1 MLGAI
6 AGDIVGSVYEGKMA
20 WQSARTPHF
29 KPLFHPLARFTD
41 DTVLT
46 VAVADSILRSAD
58 LIDLLKDYASRYPSA
73 GYGGSFRRWAA
84 SQSRKPYNSW
94 GNGAAMRVSPVGY
107 AYDSLDEV
115 LLRAKCTAEVTHDH
129 PEGIK
134 GAQATAAAVYL
145 ARTGSGKDE
154 IRGYIERNFRYR
166 LDARIDDLRRGFTFE
181 VSCQATVPPA
191 IIAFLESTD
200 YEHAIRLAVSLGG
213 DSDTIAC
220 IAGGIAQAY
229 YGGIPAEI
237 RETSLERVDDRLRA
251 IVAEFE
257 ARFNDRTS
265 RSSPRSG

>member
-6 AGDIVGSVYEGKMA
+6 AGDIIGSVYEGKHA

-41 DTVLT
+41 DSVLT
-46 VAVADSILRSAD
+46 VAVADSILHGAD
-58 LIDLLKDYASRYPSA
+58 LVGLFKDYAREYPSA
-73 GYGGSFRRWAA
+73 GYGGTFRRWAA
-84 SQSRKPYNSW
+84 SDDRRPYNSW

-115 LLRAKCTAEVTHDH
+115 LLQAKSTAEVTHDH

-145 ARTGSGKDE
+145 ARTGSGKHE
-154 IRGYIERNFRYR
+154 IRAYVERKFGYR
-166 LDARIDDLRRGFTFE
+166 LDARIDDLRPRFTFN
-181 VSCQATVPPA
+181 VSCQGTVPPA

-220 IAGGIAQAY
+220 ITGGIAQAY
-229 YGGIPAEI
+229 YGDVPTVI
-237 RETSLERVDDRLRA
+237 RDQSLARLNDRLRSLVEA
-251 IVAEFE
+251 FE
-257 ARFNDRTS
+257 LRF
-265 RSSPRSG
+265 PR